1 MYGIIWLYLLYTCT
15 VRREYLSKRQEEQ
28 NENIDTVEADL
39 YLLASRLCLKP
50 GSDEENVSRVNE
62 DWEPLQEWDTDLF
75 LWLWWVAIM
84 WWICNSPWLH
94 VTKLYWKT
102 IYFMK

>member
-1 MYGIIWLYLLYTCT
+1 MPPYSLECILLQRCMHVQYYLT
-15 VRREYLSKRQEEQ
+15 VSVVHLHSDRREYLSKRQEEQ

-62 DWEPLQEWDTDLF
+62 D
-75 LWLWWVAIM
+75 
-84 WWICNSPWLH
+84 
-94 VTKLYWKT
+94 
-102 IYFMK
+102 

>member
-1 MYGIIWLYLLYTCT
+1 M
-15 VRREYLSKRQEEQ
+15 RREYLSKRQEEQ

-62 DWEPLQEWDTDLF
+62 D
-75 LWLWWVAIM
+75 
-84 WWICNSPWLH
+84 
-94 VTKLYWKT
+94 
-102 IYFMK
+102 